1 MLGNCHAKLDGKALR
16 CDICN
21 LEFHTYRE
29 QTAQCPRAKSLA
41 AGGHKDDGDKVR
53 MELIPP
59 ELMVAAGSILTF
71 GAKKYDDRNWEKGMA
86 WSRVFGALMRHMWAW
101 WGGKGSTSTN
111 FIFGDLDEETKFSHL
126 WHAVFCIA
134 VLVTYEMRGI
144 GEDDRWKGPTGGP
157 RA

>member
-1 MLGNCHAKLDGKALR
+1 MLAKCLAKTNGRKIK
-16 CDICN
+16 CDICK
-21 LEFHTYRE
+21 LEWDMGDLTPE
-29 QTAQCPRAKSLA
+29 CPRAKSLV
-41 AGGHKDDGDKVR
+41 AGGHKDDADKVR

-134 VLVTYEMRGI
+134 VLATYEMRGS
-144 GEDDRWKGPTGGP
+144 GEDDRPH
-157 RA
+157 